1 MNCRN
6 EFHMKKNVMNNSLTI
21 EHSGHPNNFSCC
33 PAGADGGGLLDGGGG
48 LTAEKMVKYTSKV

>member
-21 EHSGHPNNFSCC
+21 EHSGHPNNFLVVLRVLM
-33 PAGADGGGLLDGGGG
+33 AADYWM
-48 LTAEKMVKYTSKV
+48 AAVV